1 MVVLMVAS
9 LEYGRA
15 VRWVVRWVDV
25 KDATWDVWMVAL
37 MVERWVDVTVD
48 SKVARSV
55 DRKDAMW
62 VECLAVR
69 WADSKVVSMVLMLVV
84 RTEWN
89 WVVHSVDKKDE
100 MKVV

>member
-1 MVVLMVAS
+1 MMVAS

-15 VRWVVRWVDV
+15 VRWVGRWVDV

-37 MVERWVDVTVD
+37 MGERWVDVTVD

>member
-1 MVVLMVAS
+1 MLMVAS

-69 WADSKVVSMVLMLVV
+69 WADSKV
-84 RTEWN
+84 EWN

>member
-1 MVVLMVAS
+1 MMVAS

>member
-1 MVVLMVAS
+1 MLMVAS

>member
-1 MVVLMVAS
+1 MVAS